1 MIPYLVTAPA
11 TLPVTLSEMKAH
23 LRVVHSDEDADIQ
36 AKQAGA
42 VALLDGWG
50 GALNRCIVSQ
60 VWSVDVI
67 GVGPHVLPFPDA
79 TNIAAA
85 SDGDSL
91 DVTVTRRGDGFL
103 VSVDD
108 ATPDQEITITATY
121 ALPAPRISA
130 AETLVKLM
138 VQREFDVMAGPD
150 YDAITRSIQAI
161 INTLRWRRL

>member
-11 TLPVTLSEMKAH
+11 TLPVTLAEVKAH

-60 VWSVDVI
+60 SWAVDVV
-67 GVGPHVLPFPDA
+67 GAGPHVLPFPDA

-85 SDGDSL
+85 SGVDSL
-91 DVTVTRRGDGFL
+91 TVEVTRRGDGFV

-121 ALPAPRISA
+121 ALPAPRVSA
-130 AETLVKLM
+130 AETLIKLM
-138 VQREFDVMAGPD
+138 VQREFDVMAGND
-150 YDAITRSIQAI
+150 YTAITRSIDALI
-161 INTLRWRRL
+161 ATLRWRRL